1 MKCDTQLF
9 VLLFMFALRT
19 AWEDHAFGDR
29 AAFGTGLNTLLS
41 CQVSVSGYRDK
52 HYTITDTSGTC
63 MNEEK
68 TKRRPNSFSPKNLAW
83 GVYWLDANVTLVSC
97 DEAEI
102 VAWEVTAE
110 RDITN
115 PCLANMGLSVE
126 DRQRAYLSLSVPKIG
141 LGRDYLA
148 QRDGSRVPFP
158 HT

>member
-41 CQVSVSGYRDK
+41 CQVSVPGYRDK

-68 TKRRPNSFSPKNLAW
+68 NKKKTKLFLSPKKSGVGCLLA
-83 GVYWLDANVTLVSC
+83 
-97 DEAEI
+97 
-102 VAWEVTAE
+102 
-110 RDITN
+110 
-115 PCLANMGLSVE
+115 
-126 DRQRAYLSLSVPKIG
+126 
-141 LGRDYLA
+141 
-148 QRDGSRVPFP
+148 
-158 HT
+158 